1 MRIIKF
7 RGLTL
12 ATKEMIYGL
21 VNKSNQPA
29 EYDDIISNYRIAS
42 NSENRFVIP
51 ETIGQFIGLHD
62 KNGKEIYEGDMLRD
76 DYTDEDILIEDYSVV
91 VWDKKFCQW
100 AIDNSFAK
108 DGSSFTNLV
117 EYFGRETFEIVGN
130 IFENADLVKL

>member
-1 MRIIKF
+1 MREIKF
-7 RGLTL
+7 RYWNEQ
-12 ATKEMIYGL
+12 ASRYHYGQAQVFTCL
-21 VNKSNQPA
+21 SQQTTGV
-29 EYDDIISNYRIAS
+29 YDHESDGC
-42 NSENRFVIP
+42 RF
-51 ETIGQFIGLHD
+51 EQFTGLHD